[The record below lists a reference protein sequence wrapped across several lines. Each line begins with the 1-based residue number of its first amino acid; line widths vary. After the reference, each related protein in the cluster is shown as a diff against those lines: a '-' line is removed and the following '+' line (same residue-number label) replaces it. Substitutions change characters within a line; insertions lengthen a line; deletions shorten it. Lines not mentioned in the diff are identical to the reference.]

1 MPNCWVNLK
10 KINNS
15 HKIPLMIERENDP
28 LKTSEELPFV
38 EYKPVIV
45 RSRTMLLEDLEPNLH
60 NRFLD
65 VEDPIAIKGGFARE
79 LFRLNL
85 GLISQC
91 NYDKLEDLDIVVF
104 ETPSANR
111 EERIAR
117 RKQIASLSEY
127 FEPKDIEIC
136 NSIPEGLIH
145 FFRTR
150 DVTMNEL
157 VMFKYKNFL
166 KFLFSEECVED
177 LKKGVIR
184 PSIHCAHTGLGLVW
198 FQEGNKRLLSAA
210 MVGRCIYRKVKGDG
224 SVFASDSIDFYDSA
238 RALNVD
244 DLFKIIKRFSE
255 IPELLEGC
263 MRVYQELGISNEALA
278 KVREK
283 IKDPRVKKS
292 RGIITSEIVED
303 MLDERAKEYREWWQN
318 TDSNHKATAEVRF
331 I

>member
-1 MPNCWVNLK
+1 MVAK
-10 KINNS
+10 ENN
-15 HKIPLMIERENDP
+15 PLNI
-28 LKTSEELPFV
+28 SEMLPFV
-38 EYKPVIV
+38 DYKPVIV
-45 RSRTMLLEDLEPNLH
+45 RSQTMPLENLEAGICKKLLSI
-60 NRFLD
+60 
-65 VEDPIAIKGGFARE
+65 EDPIAVKGGFARE

-104 ETPSANR
+104 ETPSTNR

-117 RKQIASLSEY
+117 RNQIASLSEY

-157 VMFKYKNFL
+157 VMFKHKDFL
-166 KFLFSEECVED
+166 QFLFSEECVED
-177 LKKGVIR
+177 LKRGVIR

-224 SVFASDSIDFYDSA
+224 SVFASDNIDFHESA
-238 RALNVD
+238 RALSVD
-244 DLFKIIKRFSE
+244 DLFKITKRFSE
-255 IPELLEGC
+255 IPELLESC
-263 MRVYQELGISNEALA
+263 MRIYQELGISNEILA
-278 KVREK
+278 GVCEK
-283 IKDPRVKKS
+283 IEDPRVKKS